1 MQAGRET
8 LDLAEAI
15 DRATR
20 YLLAQQHSDGF
31 WIGELEADQTLEAD
45 YILLQLW
52 LYPPDQQGV
61 WNPPTRERVQAASR
75 YILEHQMA
83 DGGWNLYPGGPASVS
98 ACVKAYLA
106 LRLAGLETG
115 DPRLQKARER
125 ILSLGGAEAANSYT
139 KIYLSYFGLYD
150 RRQTPTIPPE
160 LFLLPESGGFSVYEM
175 SSWSRAIL
183 APLAILG
190 ARQAARKAPP
200 GLTIQE
206 LFSRAE
212 PPKPPF
218 FSWRNFFSWADWALK
233 IWERTDFRPAREKA
247 VEAAAEWMVAHLE
260 DSDGLG
266 AIFPGQIN
274 SIMALT
280 ELGYGPDHPL
290 LQREIAA
297 LDRLILVS
305 SGTLRLQ
312 PCLSPVWDTALTCYA
327 IGSAN
332 PEPDEE
338 MRAALRRAG
347 DWLLSK
353 EVRKYGDWA
362 VKNKKAGPGGW
373 YFEFANEFFPD
384 TDDTAKVLLAL
395 GYAQASDPGAQQ
407 RAERRALDWLLSM
420 QSKDGGWAAFDVDN
434 DSQILTHVQFADHNA
449 MLDPTC
455 PDITGRVLEAVC
467 RRGPGRGHPAVRRA
481 VDYLK
486 KVQQDD
492 GSWYGRW
499 GVNYIYGTCFALRG
513 LEAAGEDSRE
523 AYIVRAGEW
532 LRSIQNADG
541 GWGESPAS
549 YDDPAHKFDGESTAS
564 QTAWALLGLF
574 ATGDYQTASVSSGI
588 AYLIE
593 TQQADGGWEEPFF
606 TGTGFP
612 SVFYLKY
619 HLYSKY
625 FPLMALAR
633 YQSWRRR
640 THRAISSR
648 NGGPNGRVYGEEP
661 AAPQGGVATR
671 SHPGRHEWGEPLPDS
686 R

>member
-1 MQAGRET
+1 MTVHRGGLGTALARLQVGREAS
-8 LDLAEAI
+8 DLGQAI
-15 DRATR
+15 DRTTR
-20 YLLAQQHSDGF
+20 YLLARQHSEGY

-61 WNPPTRERVQAASR
+61 WNPPTRERVQGAAR

-83 DGGWNLYPGGPASVS
+83 DGGWNLYPGGPANVS
-98 ACVKAYLA
+98 ASVKAYLA
-106 LRLAGLETG
+106 IRLAGLETS
-115 DPRLQKARER
+115 DPRLQKAREC
-125 ILSLGGAEAANSYT
+125 ILSLGGVEAANSYT
-139 KIYLSYFGLYD
+139 KIYLSHFGLYD
-150 RRQTPTIPPE
+150 RRKTPTIPPE

-200 GLTIQE
+200 GLTIKE
-206 LFSRAE
+206 LFSGVE

-233 IWERTDFRPAREKA
+233 IWGRTDFQPAREKA
-247 VEAAAEWMVAHLE
+247 VEAAAGWMIAHLE

-297 LDRLILVS
+297 LDRLILAN

-395 GYAQASDPGAQQ
+395 GYAQASDPAAQR
-407 RAERRALDWLLSM
+407 RAEGRALDWLLSM

-467 RRGPGRGHPAVRRA
+467 RREPGRGHPAVRRA
-481 VDYLK
+481 VEYLK

-523 AYIVRAGEW
+523 AYIIRAGEW

-541 GWGESPAS
+541 GWGETAAS
-549 YDDPAHKFDGESTAS
+549 YDDPAQKINGESTAS
-564 QTAWALLGLF
+564 QTAWALLGLY
-574 ATGDYQTASVSSGI
+574 ATGDYQTASVSAGI

-593 TQQADGGWEEPFF
+593 TQQGDGGWDEPFF

-640 THRAISSR
+640 IQRAISSR
-648 NGGPNGRVYGEEP
+648 NGGPNGRAYREEP
-661 AAPQGGVATR
+661 AAPQG
-671 SHPGRHEWGEPLPDS
+671 
-686 R
+686 